1 MTSTC
6 STESIQTP
14 LINDE
19 RNLCFED
26 AEHLFR
32 ALPLE
37 KLLTFRIVSQ
47 YAVLN
52 RDK

>member
-14 LINDE
+14 LINDQQ
-19 RNLCFED
+19 CFED